1 MQQQL
6 LNTLKKLGLIKM
18 NIYKIIFKQNNK
30 SFEVN
35 KTYYYKYETKY
46 IGKNL
51 IYEKRYKR
59 YYSHYATNLKDGM
72 QPDYMSNE
80 TIYKLL
86 TRLKSDYTYECYDH
100 NDNLINKDFNFYKY
114 ITIKDM
120 KLNQG
125 IKDLSLA
132 SDLINELSLEL
143 LIS

>member
-1 MQQQL
+1 
-6 LNTLKKLGLIKM
+6 M

-72 QPDYMSNE
+72 QPDYMSNK
-80 TIYKLL
+80 TIYDLL
-86 TRLKSDYTYECYDH
+86 TRHTNNYKCFNHKNELIKK
-100 NDNLINKDFNFYKY
+100 DNNFYKY
-114 ITIKDM
+114 INLKNSKLIK
-120 KLNQG
+120 KE
-125 IKDLSLA
+125 A
-132 SDLINELSLEL
+132 
-143 LIS
+143 

>member
-1 MQQQL
+1 
-6 LNTLKKLGLIKM
+6 M

-46 IGKNL
+46 LGKNL

-59 YYSHYATNLKDGM
+59 YYSHYATNLKDGLK
-72 QPDYMSNE
+72 PDYMSNK
-80 TIYKLL
+80 TIYDLL
-86 TRLKSDYTYECYDH
+86 TRQTNNYTYKCYDH
-100 NDNLINKDFNFYKY
+100 NNNLINKNFNFYKY

-120 KLNQG
+120 KLNKG
-125 IKDLSLA
+125 IKDINLA
-132 SDLINELSLEL
+132 NDVINELSMGL